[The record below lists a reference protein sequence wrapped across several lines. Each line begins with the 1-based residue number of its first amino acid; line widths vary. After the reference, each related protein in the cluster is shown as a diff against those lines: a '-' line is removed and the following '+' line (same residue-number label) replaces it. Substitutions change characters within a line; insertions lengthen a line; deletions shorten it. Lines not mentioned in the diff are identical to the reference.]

1 MDFSK
6 VGVTRLNSR
15 NFRSWSFEVKMV
27 LMKEGL
33 WNRIEPGTPPNPVTA
48 AWTEGDAKA
57 MAIVLLVEDNQH
69 NLIMD
74 KETAKT
80 TWDALKAHHH
90 KASLTGKVALL
101 KEVCS
106 TNYQEG
112 ENMEEFLY
120 GMDDLFARL
129 ENSGE
134 KLSAH
139 MQVAMLLRSMPSA
152 FDTLTTALE
161 SRTDKELTMDLV
173 RSKLIDESEKL
184 YGTGSSVGERVLK
197 AEGETKARDGDCF
210 FCGQKGHL
218 KRQCKEFLAKKTQ
231 AKKNKPKTEQ
241 RVRKVRENDK
251 KLFNFMVRRNKSPLF
266 ARSWLLDSGATSHIC
281 SDVNF
286 FVRLESVSRSNVVV
300 ADGTEKRVDGV
311 GDCQIECFNGSGEL
325 VELTLTNVLFVP
337 SLEGN
342 MISVSKLAAKGVFA
356 NFDNSVCKLVFA
368 NKVIAIGDKKCD
380 MYWLR
385 TSQNRVVKVIMQPHK
400 KNCPHSW
407 HCRFGHRDPEVLG
420 EIQRKNLATGL
431 TVESCG
437 VQWTCESCIAG

>member
-15 NFRSWSFEVKMV
+15 NFRSWSFEVKMI
-27 LMKEGL
+27 LIKEGL
-33 WNRIEPGTPPNPVTA
+33 WDRVEPGTPPNPVTA
-48 AWTEGDAKA
+48 ARTDGDTKA
-57 MAIVLLVEDNQH
+57 TATIVLLVEDNQH

-80 TWDALKAHHH
+80 TWDVLKAHHH

-129 ENSGE
+129 ENSGG

-173 RSKLIDESEKL
+173 RSKLVDESEKL
-184 YGTGSSVGERVLK
+184 YGTGSSVCERVLK

-218 KRQCKEFLAKKTQ
+218 KRQCKEFLAKK
-231 AKKNKPKTEQ
+231 KNKPKTEQ

-251 KLFNFMVRRNKSPLF
+251 KSFTFMVRRNKSPLF
-266 ARSWLLDSGATSHIC
+266 ARSW
-281 SDVNF
+281 
-286 FVRLESVSRSNVVV
+286 
-300 ADGTEKRVDGV
+300 
-311 GDCQIECFNGSGEL
+311 
-325 VELTLTNVLFVP
+325 
-337 SLEGN
+337 
-342 MISVSKLAAKGVFA
+342 
-356 NFDNSVCKLVFA
+356 
-368 NKVIAIGDKKCD
+368 
-380 MYWLR
+380 
-385 TSQNRVVKVIMQPHK
+385 
-400 KNCPHSW
+400 
-407 HCRFGHRDPEVLG
+407 HCRFGHRDRRCSARSSGRTWRPG
-420 EIQRKNLATGL
+420 
-431 TVESCG
+431 
-437 VQWTCESCIAG
+437 